1 MTGLVFRKADLTSAI
16 AAIAAAG
23 GSEPAEAQLVSENL
37 VTANLT
43 GHDSHGIGMMP
54 RYVEALL
61 EGGLRPNRRIEV
73 KLDAGALLALD
84 GGAGYGQS
92 IGLQATCMAI
102 ERAKKHGVSITA
114 LGNSHHLGRIGH
126 WAEMAVAE
134 GLVSMHFVN
143 VQSFARVAPFAGA
156 DRRFGTNPVCIGIPL
171 HDEAPFVLDMATSAV
186 AQGKLRVAHNKR
198 VKIPHGWLIDDQGN
212 PSDDP
217 RWGVIAPL
225 GAMSCFGEHK
235 GYGLAVACELLGGA
249 LTGGGVTDYDNKTQR
264 RVLNGMISIVIDAA
278 RLGTQQAFKK
288 DAKSFL
294 AWLRA
299 SRPAPGHD
307 HVRIAG
313 EPERETRAKR
323 ERDGIPVDDET
334 WREIRAAAGKLGIAP
349 ERIDLL
355 AKGTERPGPPPGR

>member
-1 MTGLVFRKADLTSAI
+1 MIFQEKNLVRAIEAIGL
-16 AAIAAAG
+16 AG
-23 GSEPAEAQLVSENL
+23 GSEPGEAQLVAENL

-61 EGGLRPNRRIEV
+61 EGGLHPNRKIEV
-73 KLDAGALLALD
+73 KLDGGSVLALD

-92 IGLQATCMAI
+92 IGLQATRMAI
-102 ERAKKHGVSITA
+102 ERAKRHGLSITA

-126 WAEMAVAE
+126 WAEMAVAQ

-171 HDEAPFVLDMATSAV
+171 PGEPPFVLDMATSAV
-186 AQGKLRVAHNKR
+186 AQGKLRVAHNKG

-212 PSDDP
+212 PTDDP
-217 RWGVIAPL
+217 RWGVLAPL
-225 GAMSCFGEHK
+225 GAMTCFGEHK

-249 LTGGGVTDYDNKTQR
+249 LTGGGVTHYDNKTQR
-264 RVLNGMISIVIDAA
+264 RVLNGMLSIVIDPA
-278 RLGTQQAFKK
+278 RLGTQAAFAK

-299 SRPAPGHD
+299 SRSAPGSD
-307 HVRIAG
+307 RVRIAG
-313 EPERETRAKR
+313 EPEREYRAKR
-323 ERDGIPVDDET
+323 EREGVPVDEET
-334 WREIRAAAGKLGIAP
+334 WKEIRAAAAKLKLSP
-349 ERIDLL
+349 ESVDAL
-355 AKGTERPGPPPGR
+355 ARGG

>member
-1 MTGLVFRKADLTSAI
+1 MIFQERNLVRAIEAI
-16 AAIAAAG
+16 ALAG
-23 GSEPAEAQLVSENL
+23 GSEPGEAKLVATNL
-37 VTANLT
+37 VTANLV

-54 RYVEALL
+54 RYVEALQ
-61 EGGLRPNRRIEV
+61 EGGLHPNRQVEV
-73 KLDAGALLALD
+73 KFDAGALLSLD
-84 GGAGYGQS
+84 GCAGYGQS
-92 IGLQATCMAI
+92 IGLQATEMAI
-102 ERAKKHGVSITA
+102 ERAKQHGTAIVA

-126 WAEMAVAE
+126 WAEMAVAQ

-156 DRRFGTNPVCIGIPL
+156 DRRFGTNPVCIGVPL
-171 HDEAPFVLDMATSAV
+171 PGEKPLLLDMATSAV

-198 VKIPHGWLIDDQGN
+198 AKIPHGWLIDDQGN
-212 PSDDP
+212 PTDDP

-264 RVLNGMISIVIDAA
+264 RVLNGMLSIVIDPK
-278 RLGTQQAFKK
+278 RLGTENAFAK

-299 SRPAPGHD
+299 SRAAPGHD

-313 EPERETRAKR
+313 EPEREYRAKR
-323 ERDGIPVDDET
+323 EREGIPVDDET
-334 WREIRAAAGKLGIAP
+334 WKEIRAAAARLKLSP
-349 ERIDLL
+349 EKIDAL
-355 AKGTERPGPPPGR
+355 ARG

>member
-1 MTGLVFRKADLTSAI
+1 MAFVFQKENLAKAIEAI
-16 AAIAAAG
+16 VLAG
-23 GSEPAEAQLVSENL
+23 GSEPAEARLVAENL

-61 EGGLRPNRRIEV
+61 EGGLHPNRRLVV

-92 IGLQATCMAI
+92 IGVQATGMAI
-102 ERAKKHGVSITA
+102 ERARQHGVSITA

-126 WAEMAVAE
+126 WAEMALAA
-134 GLVSMHFVN
+134 GLVSLHFVN

-171 HDEAPFVLDMATSAV
+171 PGEPPFLLDMATSAV

-198 VKIPHGWLIDDQGN
+198 AKIPHGWLIDEQGN
-212 PSDDP
+212 PTDDP
-217 RWGVIAPL
+217 RWGVLAPL
-225 GAMSCFGEHK
+225 GAMLTFGEHK

-264 RVLNGMISIVIDAA
+264 RVLNGMLSILIDPA
-278 RLGTQQAFKK
+278 RLGTQQAFAK

-294 AWLRA
+294 AWLRS
-299 SRPAPGHD
+299 SRAAPGHD
-307 HVRIAG
+307 RVRIAG
-313 EPERETRAKR
+313 EPERERRAER
-323 ERDGIPVDDET
+323 ERDGVPVDDET
-334 WREIRAAAGKLGIAP
+334 WKEIRAAAAKLKLAP
-349 ERIDLL
+349 QRIDAL
-355 AKGTERPGPPPGR
+355 ARGG

>member
-1 MTGLVFRKADLTSAI
+1 MIVQEKSLLRAIDAI
-16 AAIAAAG
+16 ALAG
-23 GSEPAEAQLVSENL
+23 GSEPGEARLVAENL

-61 EGGLRPNRRIEV
+61 EGGLHPNRQVEV
-73 KLDAGALLALD
+73 KFDAGALLTLD
-84 GGAGYGQS
+84 GCAGYGQS
-92 IGLQATCMAI
+92 VGVQATQMAI
-102 ERAKKHGVSITA
+102 ARAREHGTAIVA

-126 WAEMAVAE
+126 WAEMALAQ
-134 GLVSMHFVN
+134 GLVSLHFVN

-171 HDEAPFVLDMATSAV
+171 PGEPPFLLDMATSAV

-198 VKIPHGWLIDDQGN
+198 AKIPRGWLIDDQGN
-212 PSDDP
+212 PTDDP
-217 RWGVIAPL
+217 RWGVLAPL
-225 GAMSCFGEHK
+225 GAMTCFGEHK

-264 RVLNGMISIVIDAA
+264 RVLNGMISIVIDPA
-278 RLGTQQAFKK
+278 RLGTQQAFAK

-299 SRPAPGHD
+299 SRAAPGHD
-307 HVRIAG
+307 RVRIAG
-313 EPERETRAKR
+313 EPEREYRAKR
-323 ERDGIPVDDET
+323 ERDGVPVDEET
-334 WREIRAAAGKLGIAP
+334 WKEIRAAAAKLKLSP
-349 ERIDLL
+349 ERIDAL
-355 AKGTERPGPPPGR
+355 ARGG

>member
-1 MTGLVFRKADLTSAI
+1 MIFKKEGLQKAI

-23 GSEPAEAQLVSENL
+23 GSEPAEANLVAENL

-61 EGGLRPNRRIEV
+61 EGGLHPNRKLEV
-73 KLDAGALLALD
+73 KLDGGSLLALD

-92 IGLQATCMAI
+92 IGLQATRLAI
-102 ERAKKHGVSITA
+102 ERAKKHGVAIAA

-134 GLVSMHFVN
+134 GLVSIHFVN

-171 HDEAPFVLDMATSAV
+171 AGEPPFVLDMATSAV

-198 VKIPHGWLIDDQGN
+198 AQIPRGWLIDDEGN
-212 PSDDP
+212 PTDDP

-225 GAMSCFGEHK
+225 GAMTCFGEHK

-249 LTGGGVTDYDNKTQR
+249 LTGGGVTDHDNKTQR
-264 RVLNGMISIVIDAA
+264 RVLNGMISIVIDPA
-278 RLGTQQAFKK
+278 RLGTEAAFKK

-299 SRPAPGHD
+299 SRAAPGHD
-307 HVRIAG
+307 RVRIAG
-313 EPERETRAKR
+313 EPEREYRAVR

-334 WREIRAAAGKLGIAP
+334 WKEIRAAAGKLELDPQQI
-349 ERIDLL
+349 EQL
-355 AKGTERPGPPPGR
+355 ARGT

>member
-1 MTGLVFRKADLTSAI
+1 MILQEKPLRRAI

-23 GSEPAEAQLVSENL
+23 GSEPAEADLVAENL

-61 EGGLRPNRRIEV
+61 EGGLHPNRKLDV
-73 KLDAGALLALD
+73 KLDAGSLLALD
-84 GGAGYGQS
+84 GRAGYGQS
-92 IGLQATCMAI
+92 IGLQATRLAI
-102 ERAKKHGVSITA
+102 ERAKKHGVAIAA

-134 GLVSMHFVN
+134 GLVSIHFVN
-143 VQSFARVAPFAGA
+143 VQSFARVAPFGGA

-171 HDEAPFVLDMATSAV
+171 AGEPPFVLDMATSAV

-198 VKIPHGWLIDDQGN
+198 AKIPLGWLIDEDGN
-212 PSDDP
+212 PTDDP
-217 RWGVIAPL
+217 RWGVVAPL
-225 GAMSCFGEHK
+225 GAMTCFGEHK

-264 RVLNGMISIVIDAA
+264 RVLNGMLSIVIDPA
-278 RLGTQQAFKK
+278 RLGTEQRLVS
-288 DAKSFL
+288 DSKSFL

-299 SRPAPGHD
+299 SRAAPGHD

-313 EPERETRAKR
+313 EPEREYRAKR

-334 WREIRAAAGKLGIAP
+334 WKEIRAAAGKLKLDP
-349 ERIDLL
+349 QRIEAL
-355 AKGTERPGPPPGR
+355 ARGH

>member
-1 MTGLVFRKADLTSAI
+1 MALVFQHQSLARAI
-16 AAIAAAG
+16 EAIAAAG
-23 GSEPAEAQLVSENL
+23 GSEPGEAKLVAENL

-54 RYVEALL
+54 RYVEAVL
-61 EGGLRPNRRIEV
+61 EGGLRPNRNVEV
-73 KLDAGALLALD
+73 KLDGGVLLALD

-92 IGLQATCMAI
+92 IGLQSTKLAI
-102 ERAKKHGVSITA
+102 ERAKKHGVSLTA

-126 WAEMAVAE
+126 WAEMALAE
-134 GLVSMHFVN
+134 GLVSIHFVN

-171 HDEAPFVLDMATSAV
+171 PGEQPFLLDMATSAV

-198 VKIPHGWLIDDQGN
+198 AKIPLGWLIDDQGN
-212 PSDDP
+212 PTDDP

-225 GAMSCFGEHK
+225 GAMACFGEHK

-264 RVLNGMISIVIDAA
+264 RVLNGMLSILLDPA
-278 RLGTQQAFKK
+278 RLGTAEKFSK
-288 DAKSFL
+288 DSKSFL

-299 SRPAPGHD
+299 SRAAPGHGR
-307 HVRIAG
+307 VRIAG
-313 EPERETRAKR
+313 EPERETRAVR
-323 ERDGIPVDDET
+323 ERDGIPVDSST
-334 WREIRAAAGKLGIAP
+334 WNEIRAAAAKLKLAP
-349 ERIDLL
+349 EKLDAL
-355 AKGTERPGPPPGR
+355 ARG

>member
-1 MTGLVFRKADLTSAI
+1 MALVFKKPGLQKAI

-23 GSEPAEAQLVSENL
+23 GSEPAEAQLVAENL

-61 EGGLRPNRRIEV
+61 EGGLHPNRQVEV
-73 KLDAGALLALD
+73 KLDAGSLLTLD
-84 GGAGYGQS
+84 GRAGYGQS
-92 IGLQATCMAI
+92 IGLQATRMAI

-114 LGNSHHLGRIGH
+114 LGHSHHLGRIGH
-126 WAEMAVAE
+126 WAELAVAE
-134 GLVSMHFVN
+134 GLVSIHFVN

-171 HDEAPFVLDMATSAV
+171 PGEPPFVLDMATSAV

-198 VKIPHGWLIDDQGN
+198 AKIPLGWLIDDQGN
-212 PSDDP
+212 PTDDP
-217 RWGVIAPL
+217 RWGVVAPL

-278 RLGTQQAFKK
+278 RLGTQDAFRK

-299 SRPAPGHD
+299 SRTAPGQD
-307 HVRIAG
+307 RVRIAG
-313 EPERETRAKR
+313 EPEREYRAVR

-334 WREIRAAAGKLGIAP
+334 WKEIRAAAGRLKLDP
-349 ERIDLL
+349 QRIEAL
-355 AKGTERPGPPPGR
+355 ASGT

>member
-1 MTGLVFRKADLTSAI
+1 MALVFQHARLARAI
-16 AAIAAAG
+16 EAIAAAG
-23 GSEPAEAQLVSENL
+23 GSEPAEAKLVAENL
-37 VTANLT
+37 VFANLV

-61 EGGLRPNRRIEV
+61 EGGLHPNRKIEV
-73 KLDAGALLALD
+73 KLDGGSLLALD

-92 IGLQATCMAI
+92 IGLQATRLAI
-102 ERAKKHGVSITA
+102 ERAKEHGVAIVA

-134 GLVSMHFVN
+134 GLVSIHFVN

-171 HDEAPFVLDMATSAV
+171 PDEPPFVLDMATSAV
-186 AQGKLRVAHNKR
+186 AQGKLRVAHNR
-198 VKIPHGWLIDDQGN
+198 RARIPIGWLIDDEGN
-212 PSDDP
+212 PTDDP
-217 RWGVIAPL
+217 KWGVVPPL

-264 RVLNGMISIVIDAA
+264 RVLNGMISIVIDAK
-278 RLGTQQAFKK
+278 RLGTQRSFER

-294 AWLRA
+294 HWLRA
-299 SRPAPGHD
+299 SRPAPGHER
-307 HVRIAG
+307 VRIAG
-313 EPERETRAKR
+313 EPEREYRARR
-323 ERDGIPVDDET
+323 EREGIAVDDET
-334 WREIRAAAGKLGIAP
+334 WSEIRAAGAKLKLSA
-349 ERIDLL
+349 ETIDSL
-355 AKGTERPGPPPGR
+355 ARG